1 VQEEGIRQ
9 FLAQLR
15 VTLPV
20 LFDEQQDVS
29 RAFMVRGLPTTVLIA
44 ADGTVIA
51 RAVGPREWD
60 SAAAIAVMRQALK
73 QDIEQE

>member
-1 VQEEGIRQ
+1 
-9 FLAQLR
+9 
-15 VTLPV
+15 
-20 LFDEQQDVS
+20 
-29 RAFMVRGLPTTVLIA
+29 LIA

-73 QDIEQE
+73 EE